1 MFLDDNK
8 KEIKSRESIF
18 GNRSTVSD
26 PNSNIFIII
35 GCIIIIFL
43 LLFIVYTVFFQKDRT
58 DNVAAVKPVKISTS
72 SVNKLPIF
80 SSGNGDDEY
89 GLGTSSEALIAE
101 NVSFGYFYEKP
112 KNDFSSSLSTYEL
125 PLNIK
130 IDVKNYYEISRKI
143 NLDPYLEDL
152 NKNGFAII
160 EKQDIFD
167 SEDFFSSYQSLAAKD
182 MPIVITNDFII
193 YYYQNTL
200 KEINKEIEKNVFYE
214 HIWNLG
220 KTMYDISLTRYK
232 RTYNEL
238 GPVNDSVL
246 EGQRLQLAYFTV
258 LLKLLMP
265 TGEQIIEDVSFSDP
279 NKFSLK
285 EADKYSFI
293 TPAYMR
299 VDIEKEVELIRQAL
313 NREKSPVFL
322 YELDYENFFVPE
334 NYKANAKLNNFYLAL
349 KWLKSEFP
357 LYYKDDICE
366 DCLLDKSDWILNF
379 YAACS
384 ISKDLYGDQDLK
396 NQWAIV
402 YKFISFFSGLRQEL
416 TYLHYD
422 DVSRGLFGEDYD
434 ISEIFSLDNPN
445 RLEDI
450 YKIQTKVSK
459 YNFSE
464 IEGSLDRD
472 DVITR
477 PYLGMRLLQSE
488 YWPNDYL
495 FKRLT
500 GEELVYNEEVASK
513 NADKTICQQNKEE
526 KYRCN
531 GIGMDIINLVYP
543 VEDYYRTEY
552 FIDNINYQNY
562 NEIASGIRR
571 ELDSFNNY
579 TWNNNLYWI
588 TLDIIKPMLN
598 YNSAFFP
605 EFTKNKVWK
614 QEKDFNASLGAWV
627 NLHLNEDIL
636 AGYYDSK
643 KYSGGF
649 GSCNT
654 ACNLYNYVEANPI
667 FIEELIARNTMLI
680 KMLSI
685 LRVNEDTNA
694 ASIKLKDFNKKLS
707 RLLEII
713 KKELSN
719 LSISNDDCRAID
731 DFARRY
737 TVEKSADKVFN
748 ININGKNSVY
758 SINKTKLLALIY
770 KNGEDK
776 VMVFGPI
783 FNYQE

>member
-1 MFLDDNK
+1 MFLEDNK
-8 KEIKSRESIF
+8 KEIKSWERIF
-18 GNRSTVSD
+18 GNRPTVSD
-26 PNSNIFIII
+26 PNSNIFVII
-35 GCIIIIFL
+35 GCIIIVS
-43 LLFIVYTVFFQKDRT
+43 LLFFIVWIVFFQKNNT
-58 DNVAAVKPVKISTS
+58 ENTAISKPVEISTS

-80 SSGNGDDEY
+80 SGSNGDDKY
-89 GLGTSSEALIAE
+89 NLGTSSEALIAE

-112 KNDFSSSLSTYEL
+112 KNDFNLNLNTYKL

-160 EKQDIFD
+160 EKQDVFD
-167 SEDFFSSYQSLAAKD
+167 SEDFFSSYQSLAAQD
-182 MPIVITNDFII
+182 VPIVITNDFII

-220 KTMYDISLTRYK
+220 KTMYDISLARYK

-279 NKFSLK
+279 NKFSMQ

-293 TPAYMR
+293 LPEYMR
-299 VDIEKEVELIRQAL
+299 IDIEKEVELIRQAL
-313 NREKSPVFL
+313 KQEKSPIFL
-322 YELDYENFFVPE
+322 YELDYKNFFVPK
-334 NYKANAKLNNFYLAL
+334 NYKSSAKLNNFYLAL
-349 KWLKSEFP
+349 KWLKLEFP

-416 TYLHYD
+416 TYLHYHN
-422 DVSRGLFGEDYD
+422 VLQELFGENYD
-434 ISEIFSLDNPN
+434 VSEIFSLDNPS

-450 YKIQTKVSK
+450 YKIQAKVSK

-464 IEGSLDRD
+464 IEGGMDRRD
-472 DVITR
+472 IQTR

-495 FKRLT
+495 FKKLT
-500 GEELVYNEEVASK
+500 GEELVYNEEVVPA
-513 NADKTICQQNKEE
+513 NANKTICRKKLE
-526 KYRCN
+526 KNRCG
-531 GIGMDIINLVYP
+531 GIGMDIINLVCP
-543 VEDYYRTEY
+543 VEDFYRGEY
-552 FIDNINYQNY
+552 FVDNVNYQNY
-562 NEIASGIRR
+562 NEIAGGIRK
-571 ELDSFNNY
+571 ELGSFNNY

-605 EFTKNKVWK
+605 EFTKNKIWK

-627 NLHLNEDIL
+627 NLHLNEDVL
-636 AGYYDSK
+636 AGHYDSK
-643 KYSGGF
+643 KYNGGF
-649 GSCNT
+649 GSGNNT
-654 ACNLYNYVEANPI
+654 CNLYNYVEANPA
-667 FIEELIARNTMLI
+667 FIKELIARNTMLI

-694 ASIKLKDFNKKLS
+694 ASIKLKDFNKKLV
-707 RLLEII
+707 LLSGIM
-713 KKELSN
+713 KKELN
-719 LSISNDDCRAID
+719 NQKISNDDCRVID

-748 ININGKNSVY
+748 ININGKNSIY
-758 SINKTKLLALIY
+758 SINKTKLLALIH

-776 VMVFGPI
+776 VIVFGPI